1 MPKKPDRIDE
11 LVKEIRRLSAKVDAL
26 LPQPEKSFYT
36 LKDVARMLSL
46 PETWLAKRARQG
58 KIPSTKFGLYWR
70 FSKADVEAIGKG
82 LKLEEEINKGE

>member
-26 LPQPEKSFYT
+26 LPQPEKSLYT
-36 LKDVARMLSL
+36 LKDVAKMLSL
-46 PETWLAKRARQG
+46 PETWIARRAREG

-70 FSKADVEAIGKG
+70 FSKTDVEAISKG
-82 LKLEEEINKGE
+82 LKLEDEK